1 MNVEEFF
8 GVNAGKVWGTLN
20 SNGATMNV
28 LEISKKAKMKT
39 TDVIAG
45 LGWLA
50 REGKIAIDEKN
61 RTQYYKLIG

>member
-20 SNGATMNV
+20 SGGSMNV

-50 REGKIAIDEKN
+50 REGKVAVEEKN
-61 RTQYYKLIG
+61 RTQYYKLVG

>member
-8 GVNAGKVWGTLN
+8 GASAGKVWGAL
-20 SNGATMNV
+20 NGAGSMNV

-39 TDVIAG
+39 TDVIGG

-50 REGKIAIDEKN
+50 REGKLAIEEKN